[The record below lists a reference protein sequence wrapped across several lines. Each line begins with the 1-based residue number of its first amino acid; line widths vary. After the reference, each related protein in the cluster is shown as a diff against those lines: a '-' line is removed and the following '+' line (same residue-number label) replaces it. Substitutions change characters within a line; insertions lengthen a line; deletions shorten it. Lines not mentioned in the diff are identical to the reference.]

1 MAQSDEDV
9 IIEEQ
14 VKEPKLYRVLMHN
27 DDITTMAFVIAILC
41 QVFNKETEEATKIMW
56 TIHNTGIGLCGVYT
70 REIAE
75 TRIGRVHSA
84 ASRAGYP
91 LKCTMEEE

>member
-1 MAQSDEDV
+1 MAQSDANV
-9 IIEEQ
+9 IIEEK

-27 DDITTMAFVIAILC
+27 DDITTMAFVIAILRK
-41 QVFNKETEEATKIMW
+41 VFNKETEEATEIMW
-56 TIHNTGIGLCGVYT
+56 KIHNTGIGLCGVYP

-75 TRIGRVHSA
+75 TRIGRVHAA
-84 ASRAGYP
+84 ASRAGFP